1 MKIKLLVFGL
11 MFSVIGW
18 GQVTLYSENFGTTT
32 SFPVGWSSSSA
43 TSTGWTATT
52 ASVSTTYTGAS
63 GGTNACFNSG
73 AGTSGTNV
81 TLTYNNSLSTVGYTN
96 ITVLWGMR
104 GTNGF
109 NGAITFAWS
118 TDGTTWNNVGFTGAL
133 NSGGWAFANGGARI
147 SLPVGAEGLGNL
159 RFRFTGTGAT
169 GGNFRIDDFNV
180 QGTTSGPV
188 PEMNVTGL
196 GVTINDGDATPDP
209 ADHTDFGSTDV
220 AAGTIDN
227 TFTIQNT
234 GTAAL
239 NLTAASPYVVI
250 GGTNAADFSVTAI
263 PTTPIA
269 ATTGTTTFQVRF
281 NPSGAGTRTA
291 TISIANDDTNE
302 NPYNFSIQGTGVDV
316 PVITSLLTSA
326 GIQGTAYTYT
336 ITATNT
342 PTSFSATGLPPGLSL
357 NTTTGI
363 ISGIPTTTGTFNVI
377 IGASNV
383 AGSDSETLVITITAV
398 VFSGTTFKPGELF
411 FVGFDSRS
419 DNDCS
424 GAEDKYYMT
433 SLVDIIPETSFMVVN
448 SRYESGA
455 AANVRTDRWYG
466 GSNDPYENPGVI
478 TFTWNG
484 SGNITA
490 GSIITF
496 RAVGLTVSDIRINNS
511 TTSDFSVSNN
521 SNQCNIAAGEPD
533 QIYIMQGIF
542 TAFGTVNVDRY
553 NTFNGRVLFGLTNGA
568 AWVPFTSSVSAG
580 TAIADRVSRVPD
592 DIECFNIELISGNGV
607 KYYRNDA
614 LHSGSKN
621 GIIGAIMNTSNW
633 ENPSNTGC
641 LDVNEDFNSPYT
653 AGDVGMP
660 FTITVGNPDGY
671 WTGNDDTNW
680 FNCKNWEGLYVP
692 VPTTDVI
699 ITNKANDPTIGAS
712 PVKFEMGAEAN
723 NLSISAAGMLTMN
736 NALSYLN
743 LYGNWTN
750 NVGNAAFS
758 EGNGTVHF
766 TGSTPQIIN
775 NVTPEGTETF
785 YNVILNNDFDTSVS
799 NDIIAKGSVTV
810 NNGKTLNIA
819 SNDFVEAEYNVTNNG
834 AINIQDDGSLVQ
846 LNDAGIYSGTG
857 TNSMIRVAGNV
868 VPLKSR
874 DYVYWSSP
882 IAAAPFST
890 IPHSRLYEWDT
901 DVVNPTG
908 YGQGNWIP
916 TVDTSMQLGKGYIF
930 RVANSNPTQTVTF
943 SGSLFNNA
951 LVGKNIIKGTIIADE
966 PGVNVTTIT
975 KYDDNWNLVGNPYPS
990 AIDVATFSANN
1001 SAVLEDGAVYLWR
1014 HLTAIAP
1021 IASPYYQTFVYN
1033 YTSSDYVG
1041 YNGTASIPAGAFDGK
1056 IAAGQAF
1063 FVNMKESLG
1072 SNSANLE
1079 FRNGQRGRSNNN
1091 SQFFKNANNSVG
1103 APIEKNRIW
1112 LDLVDANMMAT
1123 TQVVAYVEGAT
1134 NGNDFYFDAKS
1145 DYRQGFGFY
1154 SLNNNSIFKI
1164 QARSLPFDSNDLV
1177 PIGVQLPADGTYSI
1191 AINQVDGLFT
1201 DKSNKIY
1208 IEDKLLNSIN
1218 DITTMPYQFTATKGI
1233 VNDRF
1238 VLRFTNTTLGNGDF
1252 EWTANEVKVF
1262 GVSHS
1267 IYIKSEIESIL
1278 SYRVYNVLGQL
1289 LASKSQVNARE
1300 VELQSILKNNQALIV
1315 KVTLE
1320 NGQTVTKKIIF

>member
-1 MKIKLLVFGL
+1 MKIKLLVFSL
-11 MFSVIGW
+11 LISVLGW
-18 GQVTLYSENFGTTT
+18 GQSIFDNPIT
-32 SFPVGWSSSSA
+32 
-43 TSTGWTATT
+43 
-52 ASVSTTYTGAS
+52 
-63 GGTNACFNSG
+63 GTNPN
-73 AGTSGTNV
+73 TSNP
-81 TLTYNNSLSTVGYTN
+81 YTIGQTKDAN
-96 ITVLWGMR
+96 ITVSGIGRGSGISGVNANDRYNAQGWSATALDVSDYFEFVLTPSAGYEIDFTSFVYTGQASGTGPTSFAIRSSLDGYTSNVGTPTVGGTTISLSAGTYQNITTSVTFRFYAWG
-104 GTNGF
+104 GTGGTFSINSFTF
-109 NGAITFAWS
+109 NGT
-118 TDGTTWNNVGFTGAL
+118 V
-133 NSGGWAFANGGARI
+133 
-147 SLPVGAEGLGNL
+147 
-159 RFRFTGTGAT
+159 
-169 GGNFRIDDFNV
+169 
-180 QGTTSGPV
+180 TSIGPQ
-188 PEMNVTGL
+188 PEMNITGL
-196 GVTINDGDATPDP
+196 GVTINDGDTTPTT
-209 ADHTDFGSTDV
+209 TDDTNFGSTDV
-220 AAGTIDN
+220 AAGTIDK

-234 GTAAL
+234 GAAAL

-291 TISIANDDTNE
+291 TISIANNDSNE
-302 NPYNFSIQGTGVDV
+302 NPYNFSIQGTGIDV

-326 GIQGTAYTYT
+326 GVQGTAYTYT

-357 NTTTGI
+357 NTTTGV

-377 IGASNV
+377 IGASNI

-411 FVGFDSRS
+411 FVGFDSQS

-455 AANVRTDRWYG
+455 VANVRTDRWYG

-496 RAVGLTVSDIRINNS
+496 RADGSTVSDIRINNS
-511 TTSDFSVSNN
+511 ATSDFSVSNN
-521 SNQCNIAAGEPD
+521 SNQCNIAAGAPD

-568 AWVPFTSSVSAG
+568 AWVPLTSSVSAG
-580 TAIADRVSRVPD
+580 TATADRVSRVPD

-660 FTITVGNPDGY
+660 FTITIGNPDGY

-699 ITNKANDPTIGAS
+699 ITNKANDPIIGAS
-712 PVKFEMGAEAN
+712 PVKYEMGAEAN
-723 NLSISAAGMLTMN
+723 NLSISAAGILTMN
-736 NALSYLN
+736 NTLSYLN

-775 NVTPEGTETF
+775 NNVKANTEEY
-785 YNVILNNDFDTSVS
+785 YNVILNNNFDTSVS
-799 NDIIAKGSVTV
+799 NNIIAKGSVTL
-810 NNGKTLNIA
+810 NATKTLNIA
-819 SNDFVEAEYNVTNNG
+819 PNEYVEAEYNVTNNG
-834 AINIQDDGSLVQ
+834 VITVQDDGSLIQ
-846 LNDAGIYSGTG
+846 LNDAGTYSGTG

-908 YGQGNWIP
+908 YGEGNWVLTSDP
-916 TVDTSMQLGKGYIF
+916 SMQLGKGYIF
-930 RVANSNPTQTVTF
+930 RVPDASTTQTVTF

-951 LVGKNIIKGTIIADE
+951 LVNKNIIKGTITAQFD
-966 PGVNVTTIT
+966 GTNKTIT
-975 KYDDNWNLVGNPYPS
+975 EFDDNWNLVGNPYPS
-990 AIDVATFSANN
+990 AIDTQTFATNN
-1001 SAVLEDGAVYLWR
+1001 SGVLEDGTVYLWR
-1014 HLTAIAP
+1014 HLNAP
-1021 IASPYYQTFVYN
+1021 AKIASPYYQSFVYN
-1033 YTSSDYVG
+1033 YNSSDYVS
-1041 YNGTASIPAGAFDGK
+1041 YNGTASIPANAFDGK

-1063 FVNMKESLG
+1063 FVKMKESIA
-1072 SNSANLE
+1072 SSATLE
-1079 FRNGQRGRSNNN
+1079 FRNGQRGRANNN
-1091 SQFFKNANNSVG
+1091 SQFFRTANNTAG
-1103 APIEKNRIW
+1103 QQIERNRIW
-1112 LDLVDANMMAT
+1112 LDLVDSNKMVT

-1134 NGNDFYFDAKS
+1134 NGDDFYFDSKS
-1145 DYRQGFGFY
+1145 DYRSGFGFY
-1154 SLNNNSIFKI
+1154 SVNDKMIFNI
-1164 QARSLPFDSNDLV
+1164 QARNLPFDNSDLV
-1177 PIGVQLPADGTYSI
+1177 PLGVQLPADGTYTI
-1191 AINQVDGLFT
+1191 AINQADGFFT
-1201 DKSNKIY
+1201 DQSNKIY
-1208 IEDKLLNSIN
+1208 VEDKQLNTIN
-1218 DITTMPYQFTATKGI
+1218 DITVAPYQFTATKGI
-1233 VNDRF
+1233 INDRF
-1238 VLRFTNTTLGNGDF
+1238 VLRYTDTTLGN
-1252 EWTANEVKVF
+1252 EEVELIHNSVKVF
-1262 GVSHS
+1262 GLVNA
-1267 IYIKSEIESIL
+1267 IQIKSEIEAIT
-1278 SYRVYNVLGQL
+1278 SYQVYNVLGQL